1 MFKVGKKEGLKRL
14 GVLANFRKEFLTT
27 RKITLNL
34 DLKIH
39 NLSLVY

>member
-14 GVLANFRKEFLTT
+14 GALANFIKELLTT